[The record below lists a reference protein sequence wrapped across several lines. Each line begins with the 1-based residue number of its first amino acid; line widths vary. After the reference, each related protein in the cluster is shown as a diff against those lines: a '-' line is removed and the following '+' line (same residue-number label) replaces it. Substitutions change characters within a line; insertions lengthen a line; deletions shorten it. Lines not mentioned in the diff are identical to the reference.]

1 MKAAIVRT
9 HHLCCDLRFSKGEST
24 VFKAH
29 TATVR
34 SVDFSSDGLNL
45 LTCSDDKT
53 IKVWA
58 VHRQKFQ
65 FSLTQHMNWVR
76 SAK

>member
-1 MKAAIVRT
+1 M
-9 HHLCCDLRFSKGEST
+9 LCKQIIFLFRKGEST

-34 SVDFSSDGLNL
+34 SIDFSSDGVYM
-45 LTCSDDKT
+45 CSASDDKS
-53 IKVWA
+53 IKIWT

-65 FSLTQHMNWVR
+65 YSLNQHMNWVR
-76 SAK
+76 CAK